1 MPCRCL
7 LLTVPLLTAVGSL
20 CPDALAAGTV
30 TVQSDMAGQAVVVD
44 GVDSGSVTPASVQGL
59 AAGPHIIRV
68 VGGCRVG
75 ESQVVVVDGET
86 VGVRIDTRRTPGSLR
101 LEVSPPGA
109 AVAIDGVAQDADGG
123 PTALACGPHTVSVSM
138 PGHLPTLINV
148 DVEGGQMM
156 TLPIQ
161 LVPQGRGKLTL
172 DVTPDDSRV
181 LLDGAELGR
190 GDLERFT
197 LLAGPHMLRVE
208 AEGFE
213 PGEYQFVLEDGADI
227 TLALPLAARAD
238 SVPAAPVP
246 AVEPTLTAATA
257 SAGPGRSRGR
267 VAGISLTAAGVG
279 VGALATVQLIRMVRY
294 GQEYR
299 DRADAVLAT
308 DDASVLAPA
317 HANRYRTETLLPQ
330 RNRAV
335 ATSLAAT
342 ALLATGVGLTVAF

>member
-1 MPCRCL
+1 MSSRSL
-7 LLTVPLLTAVGSL
+7 LLKMSFLAGVGSRI
-20 CPDALAAGTV
+20 PAARAAGTV
-30 TVQSDMAGQAVVVD
+30 TVQSDMAGQAVLVD
-44 GVDSGSVTPASVQGL
+44 GDDIGSITPATVQGL
-59 AAGPHIIRV
+59 AAGPHSIRV

-75 ESQVVVVDGET
+75 EAEVVVVDGET
-86 VGVRIDTRRTPGSLR
+86 VDVRIDTRRTPGSLR
-101 LEVSPPGA
+101 LEVSPQGA

-138 PGHLPTLINV
+138 PGHLPTLLNV
-148 DVEGGQMM
+148 DVEAGQMM

-181 LLDGAELGR
+181 LLDGSELGR

-197 LLAGPHMLRVE
+197 LLAGPHILRVE
-208 AEGFE
+208 AEGFA

-227 TLALPLAARAD
+227 TLALPLAALAEP
-238 SVPAAPVP
+238 VPVASVP
-246 AVEPTLTAATA
+246 AVEPAPPAAPV

-279 VGALATVQLIRMVRY
+279 VGALATVQLTRMVRY
-294 GQEYR
+294 GEEYR

-317 HANRYRTETLLPQ
+317 HANRYR
-330 RNRAV
+330 
-335 ATSLAAT
+335 
-342 ALLATGVGLTVAF
+342 